1 MFPGLCIFPRSAK
14 IKCLYTINERH
25 SPAACFPHVQTV
37 SSNPTQPCSPS
48 LHHFHPFPLKNMMGT
63 VRWTDGSCVD
73 RNISPGGRERNRQHV
88 LGLCCCPV
96 VYAYFSSH
104 QPSDAACV
112 IRVVLSSRLLL
123 IMCWL
128 VYRGCWEDALN
139 PLNKPGPC
147 LAPCLLC

>member
-1 MFPGLCIFPRSAK
+1 MFPGLCSFPRSAK

-73 RNISPGGRERNRQHV
+73 RNISPGGRERERETGNTCSADAVVRSCTLISHHISHQMPRVCHKGSSVIAVAFDNVLACLSWV
-88 LGLCCCPV
+88 LGRRP
-96 VYAYFSSH
+96 
-104 QPSDAACV
+104 
-112 IRVVLSSRLLL
+112 
-123 IMCWL
+123 
-128 VYRGCWEDALN
+128 
-139 PLNKPGPC
+139 
-147 LAPCLLC
+147 